1 MLTQGGLQRA
11 TDTVS
16 GFAPPTAARRWPLLE
31 EATGTQTWVKHE
43 NHNPTGAF
51 KVRGGLNFLARAT
64 AGTRPTGLISA
75 SRGNHAQSLAFAGRA
90 FGVPVTIVV
99 PEGNS
104 PDKNNAT
111 RSLGADL
118 VVHGRDFQSALEHAT
133 ELAAQRDL
141 TVVPPFHEWLVEGVA
156 TYAAELHAS
165 VPDLDIVYVPV
176 GMGSGICANIAV
188 RDLLGCDTEIV
199 GVVAENA
206 PAYALSFAS
215 GTVTTT
221 STADTFVDGVACR
234 VPDAAALEII
244 TGGTARFI
252 QVSEREAAA
261 AMVLMYRATHNL
273 AEPAGSL
280 ALAGLLKDRDN
291 AAGKRVAVVHSGG
304 NADFDVLATAFAAAD
319 RQD

>member
-1 MLTQGGLQRA
+1 M
-11 TDTVS
+11 
-16 GFAPPTAARRWPLLE
+16 
-31 EATGTQTWVKHE
+31 
-43 NHNPTGAF
+43 
-51 KVRGGLNFLARAT
+51 
-64 AGTRPTGLISA
+64 
-75 SRGNHAQSLAFAGRA
+75 
-90 FGVPVTIVV
+90 
-99 PEGNS
+99 
-104 PDKNNAT
+104 
-111 RSLGADL
+111 
-118 VVHGRDFQSALEHAT
+118 
-133 ELAAQRDL
+133 
-141 TVVPPFHEWLVEGVA
+141 
-156 TYAAELHAS
+156 
-165 VPDLDIVYVPV
+165 
-176 GMGSGICANIAV
+176 
-188 RDLLGCDTEIV
+188 
-199 GVVAENA
+199 
-206 PAYALSFAS
+206 
-215 GTVTTT
+215 TTT